1 MTVYI
6 DVLLLENIAINFV
19 ILAVTSHFSRAK
31 AGVGRLLL
39 GALVGAVYVVVAFC
53 PGFETFFTLIAKIL
67 LSLVIVS
74 VTFWPEKIYGFIRI
88 TMIFYLV
95 SFVFGGAAFG
105 LFYFLNVEGSIYNGI
120 YYITNF
126 PLKTLIISSVF
137 AYIVIRV
144 SWDFVKGRITNE
156 NIMVPL
162 SIRFNEEA
170 VSMTALIDTGNS
182 LKDPITNLPVI
193 VVEFDVIKELM
204 PQEISQIFFESAE
217 NDLEVLSKAVLNTS
231 WAKRFRLIP
240 FTSLGTENGM
250 LTGFKPDEVEV
261 GGNIQKKSYQD
272 VIVGVYNKKLS
283 NDQGY
288 KALLGLELAE

>member
-31 AGVGRLLL
+31 ASIGRLML

-74 VTFWPEKIYGFIRI
+74 VTFWPEKVYEFIRV

-105 LFYFLNVEGSIYNGI
+105 LFYFLNVEGSLYNGV
-120 YYITNF
+120 YYINNF
-126 PLKTLIISSVF
+126 PLKTLIISSVI
-137 AYIVIRV
+137 AYIVIKI
-144 SWDFVKGRITNE
+144 SWDFVKGRIMKE
-156 NIMVPL
+156 DIMVPIL
-162 SIRFNEEA
+162 IRFKEKA
-170 VSMTALIDTGNS
+170 ISVIALIDTGNS

-193 VVEFDVIKELM
+193 VVEFNVIKELI
-204 PQEISQIFFESAE
+204 PQEIAQLFSESSE
-217 NDLEVLSKAVLNTS
+217 NDLDLLSKAVLNTN
-231 WAKRFRLIP
+231 WVNRFRLIP

-250 LTGFKPDEVEV
+250 LIGFKPDEVEI
-261 GGNIQKKSYQD
+261 GEENKKKNYRD
-272 VIVGVYNKKLS
+272 VIIGIYNKKLS
-283 NDQGY
+283 KDQSY
-288 KALLGLELAE
+288 KALLGLELAG